1 MVVASLF
8 MEARIAT
15 LPSTQIL
22 VPGTLILNWI
32 SPAIDAQL
40 RLANQLKGR
49 TLFETARELR
59 GGLLIDQQESPPLP
73 NTFTLPTLYSFKFDA
88 GLELCKMRRLI

>member
-1 MVVASLF
+1 

-22 VPGTLILNWI
+22 VPGTSILIWI
-32 SPAIDAQL
+32 SSATDAQL
-40 RLANQLKGR
+40 RLANQSNGR

-59 GGLLIDQQESPPLP
+59 GGLLIDEQESPPLP
-73 NTFTLPTLYSFKFDA
+73 NTFTLTTPLSLSSMQD
-88 GLELCKMRRLI
+88 